1 VTDELADALHA
12 ARVEPRLQTL
22 RYGRSL
28 RVLDETGSTNDEARA
43 DAARGAASGHVVLAE
58 MQTSG
63 RGSNG
68 RTWSS
73 PRGQDLFVSIV
84 DRPPLS
90 LAQLPPLTLAVGLG
104 VAEAVESVLGVP
116 GSCRVK
122 WPNDVWVH
130 RKKCAGILVETSA
143 SGTNVESVVIGI
155 GLNVNRLEFGEELSD
170 IATSLRASRAD
181 RAPFDRADV
190 LAKLLFSVEQQ
201 VERFLAEGPA
211 AIVRALEPRLA
222 MVGERARCGE
232 FEGEVAGVN
241 ASGALL
247 MRTER
252 GLTEVHAG
260 RLLPV

>member
-1 VTDELADALHA
+1 MTENHRQELRASQ
-12 ARVEPRLQTL
+12 VEPLLRTL

-28 RVLDETGSTNDEARA
+28 RVLDEAGSTNDEARA
-43 DAARGAASGHVVLAE
+43 DAASGAASGHVVVAD

-63 RGSNG
+63 RGSSG

-84 DRPPLS
+84 DRPQLS

-104 VAEAVESVLGVP
+104 VAEAVESVLELP

-143 SGTNVESVVIGI
+143 AGTRVESVVIGI
-155 GLNVNRLEFGEELSD
+155 GLNVNRLEFGVELRD
-170 IATSLRASRAD
+170 IATSLRANHTE
-181 RAPFDRADV
+181 RAPFDRAEV
-190 LAKLLFSVEQQ
+190 LARLLFSVEQQ
-201 VERFLAEGPA
+201 VDRFLSEGPT

-232 FEGEVAGVN
+232 IEGEVAGVN
-241 ASGALL
+241 VNGALL

-260 RLLPV
+260 RLLPA